1 MNNIYIIL
9 GAVAL
14 ALMNLLW
21 SKYQIEKEKK
31 TKRREG
37 VKVGAFLLIL
47 MVAYGIF
54 SFWYAGIKTGLISL
68 ILFLIIHYAMEKIF
82 KFNH

>member
-1 MNNIYIIL
+1 MENIHIII

-14 ALMNLLW
+14 ALINPLW

-31 TKRREG
+31 TKKREG
-37 VKVGAFLLIL
+37 VKVGAFLLIF

-54 SFWYAGIKTGLISL
+54 AFWYAGIKIGLISL

-82 KFNH
+82 KFDN